1 METVK
6 NILERKGNK
15 IVSVGPD
22 ATLVEALKVM
32 ADDNVGAVLV
42 IDKES
47 KIAGIFS
54 ERDFAR
60 KSITEGRTVA
70 VTKVSEIMTPQ
81 VLYVKP
87 DTSISDCMNL
97 MTEKRIRHLPVLAN
111 GKIMGVISIGDVVK
125 ALLKVQDTVISEQ
138 EVQIGMLNNFITGS
152 P

>member
-6 NILERKGNK
+6 NILENKGNK

-22 ATLVEALKVM
+22 ATLAEALKVM

-42 IDKES
+42 IDKKS

-70 VTKVSEIMTPQ
+70 ITKVSEIMTPQ

-111 GKIMGVISIGDVVK
+111 GKLMGVISIGDVVK